1 MIGSLGTKVFS
12 TIVMCSLHLK
22 VKVCGAGS
30 DMYRV

>member
-1 MIGSLGTKVFS
+1 MIGGLGIKVFS
-12 TIVMCSLHLK
+12 TIVRYSLHLK